1 MARQNLM
8 FYGISVKLSTKS
20 ICNQSDLYSSA
31 FRGSKQETRAALMR
45 KNTQHDTVNLTKF
58 LNMARQN

>member
-8 FYGISVKLSTKS
+8 FYGISVKLSIKY
-20 ICNQSDLYSSA
+20 ICNQSDLYSA
-31 FRGSKQETRAALMR
+31 TFRGSKQETGAVLMR

-58 LNMARQN
+58 FKHG